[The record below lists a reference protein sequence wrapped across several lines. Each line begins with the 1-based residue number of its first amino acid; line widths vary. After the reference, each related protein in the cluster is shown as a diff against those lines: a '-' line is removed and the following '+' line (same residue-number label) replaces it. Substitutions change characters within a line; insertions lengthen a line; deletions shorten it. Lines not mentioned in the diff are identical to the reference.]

1 MTIKSLKIKV
11 GGVPFPD
18 TDMDDLVEMVVD
30 SDAFLPTMF
39 SITLQDD
46 AKKYIDGTQFDL
58 GKALEIILSARPIDE
73 ATDQSESLIKGE
85 ITSIEPIFEVG
96 GRALMRVRGYDK
108 ANRLTR
114 GKKTRTFLQMS
125 DSDIASKIAG
135 ENGLSGKVDSSSLK
149 YEFILQYNQT
159 DWEFLWERARMIG
172 YQVYVADQYLH
183 FEKANK
189 VRDTESGFSLKWGED
204 LSSFEPRVSVMG
216 QASKAEA
223 YGWDPKNKKVV
234 TSAATASTV
243 GNAPSVG
250 MNNKGGSTVQSKF
263 TAAVDVTTSQPLILP
278 EQAKSIAEAD
288 ISARESNFIR
298 ANGFCVQGDPR
309 IRAGIKVK
317 IENVGTNFSGTYYI
331 THALHKWRN
340 DGYTV
345 NFSMSGSTPNTVLN
359 LMQPDGGQAANKI
372 YGVVIGLV
380 TNLKDPE
387 KLGRIKVKYP
397 WMPKVNGAD
406 LESNWVRLATPSGGN
421 GRGIYFAPEIDDEV
435 LIGFEQGDPNY
446 PYIVGLLWNGK
457 DKPPAGTAEIF
468 ASDGKVNQRVIR
480 SRTGHLIIL
489 DDTQGKEQVI
499 IQDAGGKESII
510 LDKAKKSITLKSD
523 GDFVIEAGG
532 KFTVKS
538 KNNILFEATGTFT
551 VDSKQEATMK
561 VSNNKM
567 SVKTAGAEVSGLKV
581 DVKAQTMASINGNAM
596 VEVKGGMVKIN

>member
-1 MTIKSLKIKV
+1 MPIKSLKIKIA
-11 GGVPFPD
+11 GTPFPD

-30 SDAFLPTMF
+30 SDAFLPAMF
-39 SITLQDD
+39 CITLEDKD
-46 AKKYIDGTQFDL
+46 HKYVDGVQFDL
-58 GKALEIILSARPIDE
+58 GKAIEVVLSSRPIDE
-73 ATDQSESLIKGE
+73 TIDSQESLIKGE
-85 ITSIEPIFEVG
+85 ITSIEPVFEMG
-96 GRALMRVRGYDK
+96 GRALLRVRGYDR

-135 ENGLSGKVDSSSLK
+135 ENGLSARVDSSSLK
-149 YEFILQYNQT
+149 YEFIMQYNQT

-172 YQVYVADQYLH
+172 YQVYVSDYYLH

-189 VRDTESGFSLKWGED
+189 VRDTESGFSLEWGKD

-234 TSAATASTV
+234 TSMTTSSTA
-243 GNAPSVG
+243 GNAPAIG
-250 MNNKGGSTVQSKF
+250 INNKGGSVVQSKF
-263 TAAVDVTTSQPLILP
+263 TAAVDVTTSQALVLS
-278 EQAKSIAEAD
+278 EQAKALAD
-288 ISARESNFIR
+288 ADLSARESNFIR
-298 ANGFCVQGDPR
+298 ANGFCVEGDPR
-309 IRAGIKVK
+309 IRAGVKVK
-317 IENVGTNFSGTYYI
+317 IENVGTHFSGTYYI

-345 NFSMSGSTPNTVLN
+345 NFSMSGSTPNTVFN
-359 LMQPDGGQAANKI
+359 LMQPDGGQATNKI

-380 TNLKDPE
+380 TSLKDPQ

-397 WMPKVNGAD
+397 WLPKLNGAEV
-406 LESNWVRLATPSGGN
+406 ESDWVRLATPSGGN
-421 GRGIYFAPEIDDEV
+421 GRGIYFSPEIDDEV
-435 LIGFEQGDPNY
+435 LIGFEQGDPSY
-446 PYIVGLLWNGK
+446 PFIVGLLWNGK
-457 DKPPAGTAEIF
+457 DKPPAGTGEIF

-499 IQDAGGKESII
+499 IQDAGGKESIV

-538 KNNILFEATGTFT
+538 QNNIVFEATGTFS

-567 SVKTAGAEVSGLKV
+567 SVKMAGAEVSGLKV